1 MGSYFFPVKISWIK
15 SALGGVVILGIPL
28 IYFFSSSDDE
38 KTPIEP
44 QIEFVE
50 QTEQLLADLSKQSKT
65 VSEDP
70 KRSTDNNQTQPKTT
84 DFKVKILTSVEP
96 QEELTSEIN
105 HTPEDDPVT
114 EPPWKKELDVFLQG
128 DQSPKEFFN
137 SLSLENWKEARDA
150 LALAYEQ
157 QQLPQ
162 AKNFQDKFWM
172 RVGEI
177 GGQEVAQELLKDGD
191 PAFGKILKGWAKA
204 SPQEMFDYYADLNLR
219 SPEVQNYL
227 DKTNSREIPLMDQFS
242 SGMIDE
248 VLRNSNG
255 KIGNNQLDSAND
267 LIDHFLQ
274 NDKGKAESL
283 MREFTERVIKGR
295 DKETLKQ
302 WVAGYKEPELQAGTA
317 QRVIESGVFDKNP
330 LEAVEFANS
339 LNSTKAKR
347 SALSSA
353 YARLAGGVNGHDP
366 NITASELNAMED
378 GPERDF
384 ALNGFAHGLVR
395 KDPEAAIQ
403 WASSISNE
411 GFRNVV
417 TKNINKRIN
426 AEVLSKKSPQEVTQD

>member
-1 MGSYFFPVKISWIK
+1 MVWI
-15 SALGGVVILGIPL
+15 GPIVLGILLLFLSTNTDKEPL
-28 IYFFSSSDDE
+28 IIHPKSEFILKTE
-38 KTPIEP
+38 KLIAGLSEKNPVDTKSNFQSIDYN
-44 QIEFVE
+44 
-50 QTEQLLADLSKQSKT
+50 QTEPTLLITEIEKLSYQKPADDISQSLESSPRPDLPIQPTWKQ
-65 VSEDP
+65 
-70 KRSTDNNQTQPKTT
+70 
-84 DFKVKILTSVEP
+84 
-96 QEELTSEIN
+96 
-105 HTPEDDPVT
+105 
-114 EPPWKKELDVFLQG
+114 ELDVFLKG
-128 DQSPKEFFN
+128 KTSPQKFLN
-137 SLSLENWKEARDA
+137 SLTESNWKEARDA
-150 LALAYEQ
+150 LALAYEEEK
-157 QQLPQ
+157 LPPN
-162 AKNFQDKFWM
+162 KNFQERFWM
-172 RVGEI
+172 KVGEI
-177 GGQEVAQELLKDGD
+177 GGEGAAKELLKDGD
-191 PAFGKILKGWAKA
+191 PAFSKILKGWAKGD
-204 SPQEMFDYYADLNLR
+204 PQEMFDYYANLDLK

-248 VLRNSNG
+248 ILRSSNG
-255 KIGNNQLDSAND
+255 KIGNTQVESAND
-267 LIDHFLQ
+267 LIDHFLEK
-274 NDKGKAESL
+274 DKKKAESL
-283 MREFTERVIKGR
+283 MREFTERVTKGR

-339 LNSTKAKR
+339 LDSTKAKR

-366 NITASELNAMED
+366 NITATELNAMED

-426 AEVLSKKSPQEVTQD
+426 AEVLSKKSPQEVTRD

>member
-1 MGSYFFPVKISWIK
+1 
-15 SALGGVVILGIPL
+15 
-28 IYFFSSSDDE
+28 
-38 KTPIEP
+38 
-44 QIEFVE
+44 
-50 QTEQLLADLSKQSKT
+50 
-65 VSEDP
+65 
-70 KRSTDNNQTQPKTT
+70 
-84 DFKVKILTSVEP
+84 
-96 QEELTSEIN
+96 
-105 HTPEDDPVT
+105 
-114 EPPWKKELDVFLQG
+114 
-128 DQSPKEFFN
+128 
-137 SLSLENWKEARDA
+137 
-150 LALAYEQ
+150 
-157 QQLPQ
+157 
-162 AKNFQDKFWM
+162 
-172 RVGEI
+172 
-177 GGQEVAQELLKDGD
+177 
-191 PAFGKILKGWAKA
+191 
-204 SPQEMFDYYADLNLR
+204 
-219 SPEVQNYL
+219 
-227 DKTNSREIPLMDQFS
+227 
-242 SGMIDE
+242 
-248 VLRNSNG
+248 
-255 KIGNNQLDSAND
+255 
-267 LIDHFLQ
+267 
-274 NDKGKAESL
+274 